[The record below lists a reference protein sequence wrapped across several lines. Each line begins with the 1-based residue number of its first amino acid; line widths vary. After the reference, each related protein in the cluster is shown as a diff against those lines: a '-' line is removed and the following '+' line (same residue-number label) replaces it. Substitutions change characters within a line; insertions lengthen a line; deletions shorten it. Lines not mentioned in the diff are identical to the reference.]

1 MGTVDPSAIMT
12 LGTADQVREAARE
25 DIRVLGPGGGFILSP
40 GCALPYETPDENI
53 AALVETAKADGQY
66 T

>member
-1 MGTVDPSAIMT
+1 MT
-12 LGTADQVREAARE
+12 LGTAAEVREAARE

-53 AALVETAKADGQY
+53 AALVETAKSDGRY
-66 T
+66 A